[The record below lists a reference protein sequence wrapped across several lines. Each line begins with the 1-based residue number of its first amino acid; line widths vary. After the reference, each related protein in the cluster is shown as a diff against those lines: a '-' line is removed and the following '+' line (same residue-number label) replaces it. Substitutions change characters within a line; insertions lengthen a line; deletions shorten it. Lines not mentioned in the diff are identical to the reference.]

1 MSNLTHLFLVGQK
14 VRCKMDGTF
23 YKGTVTETYTDH
35 ILIDI
40 PEVSN
45 HCWFETGF
53 NIGDVY
59 PEYNFYEV
67 SEYADTDSQ
76 FCSIH

>member
-1 MSNLTHLFLVGQK
+1 
-14 VRCKMDGTF
+14 MDGTF
-23 YKGTVTETYTDH
+23 YKGTVTEIYEDH
-35 ILIDI
+35 IIIDI

-59 PEYNFYEV
+59 PEYNF
-67 SEYADTDSQ
+67 
-76 FCSIH
+76 